1 GSAGQ
6 RVADEQ
12 SRSPREHRGA
22 AAMVPGMR
30 AIRRFTV
37 RTVLPEPLAP
47 LAELAAN
54 LRWSWHTPTRDLFA
68 AVDQRQWEAVGGDP
82 VRLLGAV
89 RTERLAILASD
100 DRFTARIA

>member
-1 GSAGQ
+1 
-6 RVADEQ
+6 
-12 SRSPREHRGA
+12 
-22 AAMVPGMR
+22 MR

-54 LRWSWHTPTRDLFA
+54 LRWSWHAPTRDLFA
-68 AVDQRQWEAVGGDP
+68 AVDPGQWEAVGGDP

-89 RTERLAILASD
+89 RTE
-100 DRFTARIA
+100 